1 MTVITSASGL
11 LAMLDEEEPALRVY
25 ALKNLNLLVGQFW
38 AEISANISTIES
50 LYEDETFDHRELAA
64 LLASKVFYYLGEL
77 TDSLTYA
84 LGAGSLFDVSE
95 DSEYVQTLIAKC
107 IDEYMDLSVKRAD
120 SHDPDAD
127 FPLDPR
133 LVAIVERMLDNCIE
147 ERQFQQAI
155 GVALECRRLDKLEA
169 AVARSGNSRS
179 LLAYCLQAFLLWPFI
194 QSLTPLFAAVF
205 PACLAVA
212 YLPCR
217 FLIPLSTVGNSAS
230 RYCTRLYPSLALPR
244 ALFIPLTLPLF
255 ALSLGLSSTSHSP
268 SLHPLSRPHFTLPLA
283 PSLVSWFLYPLL
295 LLSDSFGPLPLPL
308 PVPIVPCCYP
318 CPHLFPLYLPFSCAL
333 SPFPYP
339 FALLPSHCSA
349 AGNPKTS
356 TSSPP
361 GALHTGAAAQAGRD
375 PDYGSISQML
385 ISISDSSFPY
395 PLPFLLP
402 QVLSTLVRLYQQAET
417 PDYGSICQMLM
428 SLSNSPSPSSAPSPV
443 PFSISPCCPSTY
455 PSPGAVEVATPLV
468 LPHDPSLLPFPLVL
482 PSCPYMT
489 QVLSTLVCLYQQ
501 AETPDYGS
509 ISQMLMF
516 LSDAAKA
523 ETPDYSSI
531 SQMLMSLSDAAGVA
545 ATLDRLII
553 KGQNDDA
560 AGVAATLDRLIK
572 GQNESDALLAYQVA
586 FDLFENEFQQF
597 LLSAAGAGS
606 AEAAGSG
613 EGEAAAEAAPSEEVV
628 YAERLAKLK
637 GILSGETPIGLTLQF
652 LYSHNKA
659 DLGVLKSIK
668 QVVETRNSVC
678 HSATIVANAFM
689 HAGTTVDTFLRDNLD
704 WLSRATNWAK
714 FSATAGLGVIHRGH
728 LQQGRSLMAPY
739 LPHGAGGSAGAAAGG
754 LSGSAYSEGGALY
767 ALGLIHANHGESIKG
782 FLLESLR
789 NTSNETIQHGACLGV
804 GLAAMGTGDE
814 EVYED
819 VKSVLYT
826 DSAVA
831 GEAAGIAMGLLLVG
845 SASERAAE
853 MLAYAHDTQH
863 EKIIRGLAVGISL
876 VVYGREEEADILIQQ
891 MTTDA
896 DPILRYGG
904 MYAIAMAYRG
914 TANNGAI
921 RQLLH
926 FAVSDVSDDVRRAAV
941 LCLGFVLCA
950 EPDQV
955 PRMVSLLAESFN
967 PHVRYGAAMAVG
979 IACAGTAQR
988 SALDLLEPLTSDGV
1002 DFVRQGALMATAMV
1016 LMQCSQ
1022 EREPRVVTFRRQ
1034 LEKAIHD
1041 KHEDTM
1047 CKMGAILASGIL
1059 DAGGRNVTI
1068 SLRSRSGY
1076 DRVTAVIGMALF
1088 TQYWYWFPLLHFLSL
1103 SFSATA
1109 LVGLQEDLK
1118 APKFDFISECR
1129 PGLFAYPPPAVVAS
1143 SSTAVKAPV
1152 AVLSTAARAK
1162 GRAKEKE
1169 EKKEKEEEKK
1179 DGGEG
1184 KTGDSGAGVG
1194 ATATDGVKGGE
1205 EGGKKGEDKKE
1216 GDAMEVEGND
1226 TTPGAA
1232 AEAKKP
1238 SEPTTEILHNPARV
1252 LPAQEKYIKFPD
1264 TCRYAP
1270 IRKPTSGFL
1279 LLKDRQPGQPEE
1291 FALTDGPNSAGAGN
1305 SGAARTAAAAVPAA
1319 AAAPVG
1325 AFRRSG
1331 GGGAGGRGG
1340 RGGGAPPPPPPPA
1353 DDDEEDDEP
1362 APPEAFDFR

>member
-127 FPLDPR
+127 YPLDPR

-179 LLAYCLQAFLLWPFI
+179 LLAYCLQEW
-194 QSLTPLFAAVF
+194 Q
-205 PACLAVA
+205 
-212 YLPCR
+212 
-217 FLIPLSTVGNSAS
+217 
-230 RYCTRLYPSLALPR
+230 
-244 ALFIPLTLPLF
+244 
-255 ALSLGLSSTSHSP
+255 LSLPARLLPAGLSFPCQPPTIPAAGTAPDPRLLLLSFTLSSPSPSP
-268 SLHPLSRPHFTLPLA
+268 SLHPLPRPLFTLSLA
-283 PSLVSWFLYPLL
+283 LSSPSPSPSLHP
-295 LLSDSFGPLPLPL
+295 P
-308 PVPIVPCCYP
+308 
-318 CPHLFPLYLPFSCAL
+318 CAL
-333 SPFPYP
+333 SSPSLRPLFI
-339 FALLPSHCSA
+339 LP
-349 AGNPKTS
+349 PVLS
-356 TSSPP
+356 TLVR
-361 GALHTGAAAQAGRD
+361 LHQQAET
-375 PDYGSISQML
+375 PDYGSICQML
-385 ISISDSSFPY
+385 MFLSDSLLSLPLAPLRCSF
-395 PLPFLLP
+395 P

-428 SLSNSPSPSSAPSPV
+428 
-443 PFSISPCCPSTY
+443 
-455 PSPGAVEVATPLV
+455 
-468 LPHDPSLLPFPLVL
+468 
-482 PSCPYMT
+482 
-489 QVLSTLVCLYQQ
+489 
-501 AETPDYGS
+501 
-509 ISQMLMF
+509 F
-516 LSDAAKA
+516 LS
-523 ETPDYSSI
+523 
-531 SQMLMSLSDAAGVA
+531 
-545 ATLDRLII
+545 
-553 KGQNDDA
+553 DA

-597 LLSAAGAGS
+597 LLSTEEGKEGEGAAKAEGGEATDTATAAAEDGAAKPAAEVDGTSTMDTTEAAGSGS

-637 GILSGETPIGLTLQF
+637 GILTGETPIGLTLQF

-659 DLGVLKSIK
+659 DLGVLKAIK

-714 FSATAGLGVIHRGH
+714 LSATAGLGVIHRGH

-739 LPHGAGGSAGAAAGG
+739 LPHGAGGSAGAAGG

-1002 DFVRQGALMATAMV
+1002 DFVRQGAVMATAMV

-1022 EREPRVVTFRRQ
+1022 EREPRVVPFRRQ

-1109 LVGLQEDLK
+1109 LVGLQGDLK
-1118 APKFDFISECR
+1118 APKFDFVSECR

-1184 KTGDSGAGVG
+1184 KAGEGGAM
-1194 ATATDGVKGGE
+1194 DGVKGGE
-1205 EGGKKGEDKKE
+1205 EDGGKKGEEKKE
-1216 GDAMEVEGND
+1216 GDAMEVEGTE
-1226 TTPGAA
+1226 TTPSAA

-1238 SEPTTEILHNPARV
+1238 AEPTSEILHNPARV

-1270 IRKPTSGFL
+1270 IRKPTSG
-1279 LLKDRQPGQPEE
+1279 R
-1291 FALTDGPNSAGAGN
+1291 
-1305 SGAARTAAAAVPAA
+1305 SG
-1319 AAAPVG
+1319 
-1325 AFRRSG
+1325 G
-1331 GGGAGGRGG
+1331 GGGAGGRG